1 MGLSAL
7 VTRNVAGLIQSLT
20 LKGDWKEEGLQEH
33 AMVGR
38 VPDSSMML
46 NIAVR
51 AAVDRTNG
59 LEGFRY
65 GFYCWEGGEA
75 FILAG

>member
-7 VTRNVAGLIQSLT
+7 VTRNVAGLIRSLT
-20 LKGDWKEEGLQEH
+20 LRGDWKEEGLQEH

-51 AAVDRTNG
+51 AAIEKTTA
-59 LEGFRY
+59 LESFRY
-65 GFYCWEGGEA
+65 GIYC
-75 FILAG
+75 